1 MSELHLRNTRV
12 SRTVF
17 DMFVRCAD
25 VSSLL
30 CKNTISTDARIQNS
44 LSNSGCIM
52 ENSRSVPVH
61 YRKGPPS
68 QTVRGCQFSS
78 TKLQKLENPFALCT
92 LPGMQSPGALAVT
105 LKSGGARAPPG
116 YMAPAPLQLGASRIP
131 LSAAQSQDFRTGKW
145 SRIPGLGSRVGFNV
159 PHDTV

>member
-1 MSELHLRNTRV
+1 MR
-12 SRTVF
+12 
-17 DMFVRCAD
+17 
-25 VSSLL
+25 
-30 CKNTISTDARIQNS
+30 
-44 LSNSGCIM
+44 
-52 ENSRSVPVH
+52 

-68 QTVRGCQFSS
+68 QTVDECQFSS

-131 LSAAQSQDFRTGKW
+131 LSAAHSQDIGTGKS
-145 SRIPGLGSRVGFNV
+145 SRTYRDSRSRDCNPTCKTTGHCSFRQWRGPIAHKLEKKIFNTKLQRRQRHIFRRGAPPLCSCTPGSVHSANF
-159 PHDTV
+159 